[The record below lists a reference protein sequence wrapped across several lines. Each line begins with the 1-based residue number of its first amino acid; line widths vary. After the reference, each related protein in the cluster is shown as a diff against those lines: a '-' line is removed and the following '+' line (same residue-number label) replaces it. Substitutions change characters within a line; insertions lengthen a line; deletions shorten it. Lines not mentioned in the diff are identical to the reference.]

1 MSRFVSFLHEVYGR
15 DVEIYR
21 KPNSAEVVADCRQKC
36 ARQILLTCGFE
47 KSPAPFRLR
56 LPQDL
61 SEAEK
66 KARSTRAAV
75 HLFHAGHYADIAS
88 DLRCESALDAAWA
101 EIRKNRSDLTGAAGP
116 AAGTHMPASR
126 QTAASR
132 QP

>member
-21 KPNSAEVVADCRQKC
+21 EPNSAEVVAECRQIC
-36 ARQILLTCGFE
+36 ARQIILTCGFE
-47 KSPAPFRLR
+47 KSPIPFRLR
-56 LPQDL
+56 LPRDL

-101 EIRKNRSDLTGAAGP
+101 EIRKNRSDHTDAADP
-116 AAGTHMPASR
+116 AAGT
-126 QTAASR
+126 QTATPR

>member
-1 MSRFVSFLHEVYGR
+1 MSRISRSASRFVSFLHDVYGR

-21 KPNSAEVVADCRQKC
+21 EPHSAEVVAECRQVC

-47 KSPAPFRLR
+47 KTSIPFRLR
-56 LPQDL
+56 LPQGL

-66 KARSTRAAV
+66 ETRSTRAAV
-75 HLFHAGHYADIAS
+75 HLFHAGHYADIGS

-101 EIRKNRSDLTGAAGP
+101 EIDTNRSDRTGAADAP
-116 AAGTHMPASR
+116 TIAP
-126 QTAASR
+126 R